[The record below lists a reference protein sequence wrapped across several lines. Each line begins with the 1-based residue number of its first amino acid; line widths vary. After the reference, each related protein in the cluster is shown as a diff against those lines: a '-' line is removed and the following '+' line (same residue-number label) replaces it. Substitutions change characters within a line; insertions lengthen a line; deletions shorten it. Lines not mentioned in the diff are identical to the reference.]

1 MIFGSVVKLL
11 NTGTPVVIIHTSC
24 SYYIYCESLT
34 RLLVCGYREMTMYL
48 SVYMKVVQD

>member
-11 NTGTPVVIIHTSC
+11 NTGSYYTYGTSC